1 LIPVASERRTAYIF
15 ASHEQL
21 IRCNREML
29 KIKNRAGD
37 IPGDDEDVSMETAM
51 SAADR
56 YRGQANLTTKRADA
70 IGEMPGLVARQLPA
84 SSRAWQ
90 MARHIVGPLSV
101 ANSIYETVVSPNGT
115 VRRTVRRD
123 AVRNAARLAPSQQRT
138 ATVEN
143 G

>member
-37 IPGDDEDVSMETAM
+37 DEDVSMETAM

-70 IGEMPGLVARQLPA
+70 TGEMPGLVARQLPA

-101 ANSIYETVVSPNGT
+101 VNSIYETVVSPNGT

-138 ATVEN
+138 ATVDN